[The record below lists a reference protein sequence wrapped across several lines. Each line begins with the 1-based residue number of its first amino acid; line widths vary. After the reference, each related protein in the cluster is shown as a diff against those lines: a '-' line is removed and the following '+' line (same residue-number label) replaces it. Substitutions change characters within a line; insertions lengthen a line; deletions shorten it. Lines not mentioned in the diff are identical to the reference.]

1 MAACIL
7 HLLVALGAFKIVE
20 ALGVP
25 RDSNTALVATVGIY
39 ILAVSYLHNA
49 IEADYRKEDR

>member
-1 MAACIL
+1 MAACIF

-25 RDSNTALVATVGIY
+25 RDSNTALVAAIGIY

-49 IEADYRKEDR
+49 IEADYRQKN